1 MPAEIPARAYE
12 QLEQLQVRAEEIEK
26 LKEVREKVA
35 ASLVS
40 LNDTA
45 EILGVTRRTVYRRIA
60 DGDLVSVSLW
70 DRTFIRRD
78 SLVAYLVR
86 LSDEV
91 NAALAATQPPVAAA

>member
-1 MPAEIPARAYE
+1 MPPETASRDLDLGE
-12 QLEQLQVRAEEIEK
+12 QAQASGEEIES
-26 LKEVREKVA
+26 LKELRRRVT
-35 ASLVS
+35 SPIVS

-60 DGDLVSVSLW
+60 DGDLIAVQLW
-70 DRTFIRRD
+70 DRTFVRRD

-91 NAALAATQPPVAAA
+91 HAALAAVDPHAAA

>member
-1 MPAEIPARAYE
+1 MPPETARRDLDLGE
-12 QLEQLQVRAEEIEK
+12 QAQASGEEIET
-26 LKEVREKVA
+26 LKELRRRVT
-35 ASLVS
+35 SPIVS

-60 DGDLVSVSLW
+60 DGDLIAVQLW
-70 DRTFIRRD
+70 DRTFVRRD

-91 NAALAATQPPVAAA
+91 SAALAAVDPHAAA

>member
-1 MPAEIPARAYE
+1 MPPDTIE
-12 QLEQLQVRAEEIEK
+12 QGSDQHEEAQISSEEIES
-26 LKEVREKVA
+26 LKELRRKA
-35 ASLVS
+35 TSSLVS

-60 DGDLVSVSLW
+60 DGELIAVQLW
-70 DRTFIRRD
+70 DRTFVHRD

-91 NAALAATQPPVAAA
+91 NAALAATQPHAAA